1 MKKYDFT
8 KMSVSQIKKAIIELK
23 AETEK
28 IKKEA
33 ADIKKETEDIKKEA
47 QAIKKE
53 TEDIIK
59 RGKDLHLK
67 NLAEI
72 EALKKENE
80 KLDIEY
86 KAERKLINADFD
98 NRLAILMEITGTTN
112 SKLKGLDDNIGLG
125 VEELFFES
133 INKNKKIGNIQYDQ
147 CNQNFKISN
156 NSNKFET
163 LGEIDIMLVN
173 GTQIALIEV
182 KHRVS
187 KKAILQIL
195 KNKQLFIDNF
205 PESRNFNCNIYLAG
219 LSLPNKIKEDMKKN
233 NIGFIKIRGEHFELA
248 NL

>member
-28 IKKEA
+28 IKKETA
-33 ADIKKETEDIKKEA
+33 DIKKEA

-59 RGKDLHLK
+59 RGEDLHLK

-86 KAERKLINADFD
+86 KAERKLINADL
-98 NRLAILMEITGTTN
+98 RLATLMEITGTTN

-187 KKAILQIL
+187 KKAIFQIL

>member
-28 IKKEA
+28 IKKE
-33 ADIKKETEDIKKEA
+33 TEDIKKEA

-59 RGKDLHLK
+59 RGEDLHLK

-98 NRLAILMEITGTTN
+98 KRLATLMEITGTTN

-187 KKAILQIL
+187 KKAILQIK

>member
-8 KMSVSQIKKAIIELK
+8 KMNVSQIKKAIIELK

-28 IKKEA
+28 IKKETA
-33 ADIKKETEDIKKEA
+33 DIKKEA

-59 RGKDLHLK
+59 RGEDLHLK

-98 NRLAILMEITGTTN
+98 KRLATLMEITGTTN

-205 PESRNFNCNIYLAG
+205 PESRNFNCKIYLAG
-219 LSLPNKIKEDMKKN
+219 LYLPSKIKEDMKKN

>member
-59 RGKDLHLK
+59 RGEDLHLK

-205 PESRNFNCNIYLAG
+205 PESRNFNCKIYLAG

>member
-8 KMSVSQIKKAIIELK
+8 KMNVSQIKKAIIELK

-28 IKKEA
+28 IKKETA
-33 ADIKKETEDIKKEA
+33 DIKKEA

-59 RGKDLHLK
+59 RGEDLHLK

-98 NRLAILMEITGTTN
+98 KRLATLMEITGTTN

-156 NSNKFET
+156 
-163 LGEIDIMLVN
+163 
-173 GTQIALIEV
+173 
-182 KHRVS
+182 
-187 KKAILQIL
+187 
-195 KNKQLFIDNF
+195 
-205 PESRNFNCNIYLAG
+205 C
-219 LSLPNKIKEDMKKN
+219 
-233 NIGFIKIRGEHFELA
+233 
-248 NL
+248 